1 MILAPLELH
10 GRYRRS
16 AEKDFSDKFKER
28 DRDKFKER
36 DRDVSCRSALFF
48 FFFLHTCVDPLL

>member
-48 FFFLHTCVDPLL
+48 FFFSAHLC